1 MRQIIF
7 LTFTITIFS
16 CSHAQRLNRLY
27 YGISSDSAHNGH
39 QLEFKT
45 DTTVEISTF
54 PRHMSQQFR
63 MTLNYKR
70 TGKTIRV
77 INKNISNSDSTALS
91 NQGFRQF
98 LKEVTFAID
107 NKAIVDT
114 SSKMVYVLY
123 KDFRK
128 KYYLIYLIDGKIY
141 KQETGLSDAY
151 SLIANNPKE
160 NKMLKDKLASIKD
173 DLDNYT
179 VHVFKGLEAYKK
191 FGYNSVFG
199 VIELRRRN

>member
-1 MRQIIF
+1 MLQ
-7 LTFTITIFS
+7 
-16 CSHAQRLNRLY
+16 AQRLNTLY
-27 YGISSDSAHNGH
+27 YGVSSDSLHSGH

-54 PRHMSQQFR
+54 PRHMSQQFK

-70 TGKTIRV
+70 TGKAIKV
-77 INKNISNSDSTALS
+77 INKNIYKSDSIALA
-91 NQGFRQF
+91 NHGFKQF
-98 LKEVTFAID
+98 LTEATFTID
-107 NKAIVDT
+107 KKAILDT

-128 KYYLIYLIDGKIY
+128 KFYLIYLIDGKTY

-151 SLIANNPKE
+151 GIIKNTPKE
-160 NKMLKDKLASIKD
+160 NKILKDKLESIKN

-179 VHVFKGLEAYKK
+179 IKVYKGFDAYKK
-191 FGYNSVFG
+191 FGYTSVFG